1 MNNFLEKV
9 KTKVNITTI
18 KEGVK
23 EYLIRLW
30 TLSVVVLVLFDF
42 DDFDGIPWKVSMP
55 VALIG
60 LSIYLLYV
68 DIKKIKEIAKL
79 LWDITKFIIFTYGV
93 LAFIA
98 LPLLFIFC
106 LFCSLAGI
114 PL

>member
-9 KTKVNITTI
+9 KTKVNIKTI

-60 LSIYLLYV
+60 LSIYL
-68 DIKKIKEIAKL
+68 
-79 LWDITKFIIFTYGV
+79 
-93 LAFIA
+93 
-98 LPLLFIFC
+98 
-106 LFCSLAGI
+106 
-114 PL
+114 